1 MIKELMKSIFN
12 EDVDLEEEFEEEDFD
27 EVEELEEEPFV
38 QEQEQIPTMDVVQ
51 PVQPTMVQTPI
62 QPTVQTVA
70 QPSVVHSES
79 FADLSIDD
87 ITSPEADILRPRP
100 YKYDRKKLNKIGKR
114 TQPDEEYSA
123 VISPIFGNTN
133 EAEKDYK
140 KIHNAI
146 NLEKPV
152 DDPEFVQ
159 VISPMFGNN
168 VAGNIPV
175 QSIPKKD
182 PDLNLS
188 KKKQN
193 IQSKEVTV
201 SKVVETKE
209 PEVVQTKLFSTKD

>member
-1 MIKELMKSIFN
+1 MQFLNI
-12 EDVDLEEEFEEEDFD
+12 
-27 EVEELEEEPFV
+27 
-38 QEQEQIPTMDVVQ
+38 
-51 PVQPTMVQTPI
+51 
-62 QPTVQTVA
+62 
-70 QPSVVHSES
+70 
-79 FADLSIDD
+79 
-87 ITSPEADILRPRP
+87 
-100 YKYDRKKLNKIGKR
+100 YRKKLNKIGKR

-133 EAEKDYK
+133 EEEKDYK

-182 PDLNLS
+182 PDLNIS
-188 KKKQN
+188 KKKQAV
-193 IQSKEVTV
+193 QSKEVSV
-201 SKVVETKE
+201 SKVVEAKE

>member
-12 EDVDLEEEFEEEDFD
+12 EDVDLEEEFEEEFD

-133 EAEKDYK
+133 EEEKDYK